1 MNLNKN
7 QLFEALK
14 IQKLPFGF
22 KLNHIKS
29 DREYNFFSEL
39 LTETNLWVT
48 AINAVKL
55 IKLFMRFKIY
65 SNKGHEQA
73 K

>member
-14 IQKLPFGF
+14 LQKLPFGF
-22 KLNHIKS
+22 KLNNTKS

-55 IKLFMRFKIY
+55 I
-65 SNKGHEQA
+65 
-73 K
+73 